1 MAAFLA
7 IFCGIYKKIAEK
19 LRPHAGT
26 CWNKLLEKTMQRI
39 RRKLTKALF
48 IITLP
53 ICVACQN
60 IASEDSHEES
70 DNDVKSVVIY
80 YPHWH
85 PYPHGDSWKGIG
97 WTEYEYMRDTKP
109 RFKGHKQP
117 IVPLLG
123 ELDDSNPADVEKEID
138 LAVKYGVDVFLYDWY
153 WYCGVKNMEE
163 ALEQGF
169 LKAKNNKK
177 IKFALMWANHDRRDA
192 FRTDINKD
200 YTPWLYSR
208 HSESDMLKVIDYCI
222 EHYFRCSNYWKVDG
236 KLYFNIY
243 QPVHFVKE
251 IGGVEKTRALF
262 KKINAK
268 MKSEGLPE
276 IHWAC
281 MVQFDRDREI
291 AEKVGFDSITTYLSY
306 LMNSDKYDK
315 NNPLFH
321 YADFA
326 DGHRALWKK
335 MSASS
340 IPYAPVVSTGFDT
353 TPRWRNDVDIP
364 ITKFKYPYNNI
375 VYGKTP
381 ELFKKLLSDAK
392 AVAEKSKAKYVTV
405 YAWNEWSEGGYL
417 LPTKSDGY
425 SYLEVFGEV
434 FGKDKK

>member
-1 MAAFLA
+1 MINIKNIL
-7 IFCGIYKKIAEK
+7 KKI
-19 LRPHAGT
+19 
-26 CWNKLLEKTMQRI
+26 LLTMS
-39 RRKLTKALF
+39 
-48 IITLP
+48 LP
-53 ICVACQN
+53 VLAACQSTSHDN
-60 IASEDSHEES
+60 ASGGMVNKIE
-70 DNDVKSVVIY
+70 SVVIY

-85 PYPHGDSWKGIG
+85 SYPCGDSWKGLG
-97 WTEYEYMRDTKP
+97 WTEYDNMRDTKP

-169 LKAKNNKK
+169 LKAKNNNK

-192 FRTDINKD
+192 FRSDIEKV

-222 EHYFRCSNYWKVDG
+222 EHYFRCQNYWKIDG
-236 KLYFNIY
+236 KLYFNIF
-243 QPVHFVKE
+243 QPLHFVKE
-251 IGGVEKTRALF
+251 IGGIEKTQALF
-262 KKINAK
+262 RKVNDK
-268 MKSEGLPE
+268 MKSAGLPE

-281 MVQFDRDREI
+281 MVQTDKDKDI
-291 AEKVGFDSITTYLSY
+291 AEKVGFDSMTTYMSHLT
-306 LMNSDKYDK
+306 NSDKYDRK
-315 NNPLFH
+315 LSLFP

-335 MSASS
+335 MSSS
-340 IPYAPVVSTGFDT
+340 TVPYAPVASTGFDT
-353 TPRWRNDVDIP
+353 TPRWRNEVDIP
-364 ITKFKYPYNNI
+364 LPKKKYPYAAI
-375 VYGKTP
+375 VYGSTP

-392 AVAEKSKAKYVTV
+392 ALAQKGRAKYVTI

-425 SYLEVFGEV
+425 SYLEAFGEV
-434 FGKDKK
+434 FGTNKKQGN